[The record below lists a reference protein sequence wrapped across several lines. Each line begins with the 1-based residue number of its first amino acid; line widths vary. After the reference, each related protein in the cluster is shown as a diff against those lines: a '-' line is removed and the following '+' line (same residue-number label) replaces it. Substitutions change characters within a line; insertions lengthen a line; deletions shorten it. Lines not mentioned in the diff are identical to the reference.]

1 MGLFYGNKGV
11 ATANTNLVF
20 DRVYSSFWSMKV
32 NMTHDNIYY
41 GRNALIEYGNQA
53 SPTLVVEDIYLL
65 VHNRTN
71 ASNLENVYLYKE
83 AVSSDNVSQRLIYGG
98 EPAHPSETIATT
110 VDASIKLGQIVKI
123 YRDDKNGA
131 GYEYWAC
138 SGGKSEDGVAY
149 ATFTRLCAH
158 TDPEYFKN
166 RAIDCWHH
174 DPDKTNWKMRV
185 VDYDSTVWQRV
196 DFSVDR
202 SGFVNIA
209 TLNATLPTF
218 YTGVEAPTLAPEDPH
233 FSHDSGGVYY
243 QLRMQ
248 PQWGFRL
255 AKAADGANSDFNT
268 EWTEYTYNNN
278 NDESKIVRSVP
289 AAINFNSKALN
300 IKNED
305 GSITRHDNTKNEIKL
320 KPTGLSHKRYLPHY
334 DANNKENK
342 NNVPAEAID
351 TQELTINLPIIGN
364 VISDVYDI
372 VYGENRDSGNGS
384 LVGYLKVFE
393 DLPNNSIPVKSEDG
407 VLIGAA
413 LNSNH
418 WIKATASNTDK
429 KITINHDVPEEYE
442 EGNVIY
448 GPSELAPAHGGTIT
462 IPTFSVDSN
471 GHVKKNI
478 ANQTITLPAISL
490 ENEDSGNLVTGLI
503 LSENT
508 GAFVASNAN
517 VGTLALTEYVNDTND
532 LVLAT
537 DTINEAF
544 KKLVDKLATE
554 TANRE
559 NDTGSAATALAN
571 AKTEL
576 TEAYQAADASLKTDL
591 EGQINAAKTS
601 LTTDYD
607 TKIGNE
613 TAARTTAIT
622 SLDTRLTTEIND
634 RKAAIST
641 EQTARDNAITTA
653 INKEVENRD
662 AAISSAIGVEVTNRG
677 TAITSA
683 IAGEVTAR
691 NEAIT
696 NAINTEITNRDAAI
710 KAGIEALD
718 VTDTAVEGQYIS
730 QVVETDGKISVT
742 RANLPDYSNKYD
754 ENTKLVYNDTE
765 MTIGDLFAKVADLEA
780 RLAVLENPTV

>member
-407 VLIGAA
+407 VLIGAT

-418 WIKATASNTDK
+418 WIKAAASNTDK

-478 ANQTITLPAISL
+478 ANQTITLPAIL
-490 ENEDSGNLVTGLI
+490 LNDDGEGNLVTGLA
-503 LSENT
+503 LAPDT
-508 GAFVASNAN
+508 GAFIAAKKN
-517 VGTLALTEYVNDTND
+517 VGTLALTEYVNDTNT
-532 LVLAT
+532 LISAT

-544 KKLVDKLATE
+544 EKLVDGLAIE
-554 TANRE
+554 VANRKSDKEE
-559 NDTGSAATALAN
+559 NNEALA
-571 AKTEL
+571 
-576 TEAYQAADASLKTDL
+576 
-591 EGQINAAKTS
+591 AAKSEIVNNYTFADNEIKGWIDLVEQQYAS
-601 LTTDYD
+601 ADINLTTDY
-607 TKIGNE
+607 TQKISAEE
-613 TAARTTAIT
+613 TA
-622 SLDTRLTTEIND
+622 
-634 RKAAIST
+634 RKAADESLISQLGA
-641 EQTARDNAITTA
+641 EVVNRGNAITNA
-653 INKEVENRD
+653 ISKEVTD
-662 AAISSAIGVEVTNRG
+662 
-677 TAITSA
+677 
-683 IAGEVTAR
+683 R
-691 NEAIT
+691 NNAIT
-696 NAINTEITNRDAAI
+696 NAINIEVTNRNTAISDAIGALDAPDAA
-710 KAGIEALD
+710 
-718 VTDTAVEGQYIS
+718 VVGQYVS
-730 QVVETDGKISVT
+730 QVVETDGKITVT
-742 RANLPDYSNKYD
+742 REALPDYSAKYD
-754 ENTKLVYNDTE
+754 ENTKLTYNDTE